1 MGFAGIVPYALT
13 APPRFRT
20 RLRERAVFQQVQRED
35 TPLTQGAPIMQTL
48 LELFGRMEAFGG
60 REAVRHW
67 DGYRLR
73 KWSYKQ
79 LVDATHA
86 AAARLDEA
94 GVGPGERVLLWA
106 ENSPEWIA
114 WFWACVLRG
123 VAVVPVDFRSSAEL
137 ANRILADVGAR
148 VALCGADVD
157 RAAIVGAPVWRLDE
171 ALEAGSRVDPV
182 EAEEDDIV
190 EIVYTSGSTGEPKGI
205 AHRHR
210 NICANLT
217 GIDREITRFRALA
230 RPFQPIRT
238 LDLLPLSH
246 LFGQSMGIYIPVL
259 LGGAVVFSSK
269 LGASSVLDVIRR
281 NRVSVLAAVPQM
293 LANLRQEV
301 ERSLPAPP
309 GPPRFKGLWAV
320 PETWWRYRGIHRRT
334 GWKFWAAV
342 VGGALLDEDLER
354 FWKRTGFGVVQGYGL
369 TEASPVVAL
378 NHPFSSTSGSLG
390 KPLPGQ
396 EVKIADDG
404 EILVRGPSVAQYY
417 GDQPESSSTRFRDG
431 WLHTGDL
438 GEFDSKGRLLY
449 RGRKGDLIVRA
460 DGMNVHPQDIEAVLR
475 RTSGVRD
482 CAVVGV
488 RREGGERVHAAVVL
502 EGAADLAQVVE
513 QANATLES
521 HQRIQESSAWEEEDL
536 PRTASTMKIRRGELA
551 RLIVE
556 GDSGAPKTPA
566 SEGGDLGLSSLE
578 RVELLSQL
586 EERLGTEI
594 DEARFSAVS
603 TQADLDRLIDETRSG
618 TAPGPT
624 RRRTFPRWALEPRW
638 TVSAPVRWARR
649 ALTTL
654 VFMPLARR
662 YLKFTI
668 SGSERLAQLDS
679 PVVFAANHSSHLD
692 TIAVYAALPAE
703 LRRRVAPAM
712 SQDFFRAL
720 FGLRDAAL
728 PVRAWEGFQFL
739 LACGLFNAYPLP
751 QKLAGARR
759 ALRYTAELVDS
770 GYSPLIYPEGTR
782 STDGSVLRFK
792 PGVALIARKLGV
804 RVVPVRIDGLFE
816 LFPAESSWPKAG
828 PISVAFGAPIEVG
841 DGESLEA
848 AAARIREALLRLP
861 SLTG

>member
-1 MGFAGIVPYALT
+1 
-13 APPRFRT
+13 
-20 RLRERAVFQQVQRED
+20 
-35 TPLTQGAPIMQTL
+35 MQTL
-48 LELFGRMEAFGG
+48 LELFARMEDFGG
-60 REAVRHW
+60 REAVREW

-73 KWSYKQ
+73 KWSYRQ
-79 LVDATHA
+79 LVGATHA
-86 AAARLDEA
+86 AAARLIEA
-94 GVGPGERVLLWA
+94 GVGPGERVLIWG

-114 WFWACVLRG
+114 WFWACVIRG
-123 VAVVPVDFRSSAEL
+123 VAVVPVDFRSSADL
-137 ANRILADVGAR
+137 ANRILVDVEAR
-148 VALCGADVD
+148 VALCGAEVD
-157 RAAIVGAPVWRLDE
+157 GAAIVGAPVWRLDDE
-171 ALEAGSRVDPV
+171 LGAGAAGDRVK
-182 EAEEDDIV
+182 ASADDIV

-269 LGASSVLDVIRR
+269 LGASSVLDVVRR

-293 LANLRQEV
+293 LANLREEV
-301 ERSLPAPP
+301 ERSLSAPP
-309 GPPRFKGLWAV
+309 GPPLFKGVWAV
-320 PETWWRYRGIHRRT
+320 PEMWWRYRKIHRRT

-354 FWKRTGFGVVQGYGL
+354 FWKRTGFGVIQGYGL

-396 EVKIADDG
+396 EVRIADDG

-417 GDQPESSSTRFRDG
+417 GDQPDSSSTRIRDG

-475 RTSGVRD
+475 RMPGVRD

-488 RREGGERVHAAVVL
+488 KREGGERVHAAVVL
-502 EGAADLAQVVE
+502 EGEVDLARLVE
-513 QANATLES
+513 EANEALES
-521 HQRIQESSAWEEEDL
+521 HQRIQESSAWGEEDL

-551 RLIVE
+551 RTIAE
-556 GDSGAPKTPA
+556 GYSGAAAEAPA
-566 SEGGDLGLSSLE
+566 SHGGDLGLSSLE

-603 TQADLDRLIDETRSG
+603 TQEDLDRLIDETRSG
-618 TAPGPT
+618 VAPRST
-624 RRRTFPRWALEPRW
+624 RKRAFPRWVLEPRW
-638 TVSAPVRWARR
+638 TVAAPVRWARA
-649 ALTTL
+649 ALTGL
-654 VFMPLARR
+654 IFMPLARR
-662 YLKFTI
+662 YLKFQI
-668 SGSERLAQLDS
+668 SGSEHLAALDS
-679 PVVFAANHSSHLD
+679 PTIFAANHSSHLD

-703 LRRRVAPAM
+703 LRAKIAPAM
-712 SQDFFRAL
+712 SQDFFRSL
-720 FGLRDAAL
+720 FGLREAGL
-728 PVRAWEGFQFL
+728 PMRTWEGFQFL
-739 LACGLFNAYPLP
+739 LACGLFNAFPLP
-751 QKLAGARR
+751 QKLAGTRR
-759 ALRYTAELVDS
+759 ALQYTAELVDS

-782 STDGSVLRFK
+782 SNDGSVLRFQ
-792 PGVALIARKLGV
+792 PGVALIAQKLDIPI
-804 RVVPVRIDGLFE
+804 VPVRIDGLFE

-828 PISVAFGAPIEVG
+828 PVSVAFGAPVKVG
-841 DGESLEA
+841 DGESLEEA
-848 AAARIREALLRLP
+848 AQRVRGELLGLP
-861 SLTG
+861 VLTA

>member
-1 MGFAGIVPYALT
+1 
-13 APPRFRT
+13 
-20 RLRERAVFQQVQRED
+20 
-35 TPLTQGAPIMQTL
+35 MQTL
-48 LELFGRMEAFGG
+48 HELFARMEDFGA

-73 KWSYKQ
+73 KWSYGE
-79 LVDATHA
+79 LVDGTHA
-86 AAARLDEA
+86 AAARLIEA
-94 GVGPGERVLLWA
+94 GVHPGERVLIWG

-137 ANRILADVGAR
+137 ANRILANVEAR
-148 VALCGADVD
+148 VALCGTDVD
-157 RAAIVGAPVWRLDE
+157 SAAILGAPVWRLNQE
-171 ALEAGSRVDPV
+171 LASGSRVDPA
-182 EAEEDDIV
+182 EASEDDIV

-217 GIDREITRFRALA
+217 GIDHEITRFRALA

-269 LGASSVLDVIRR
+269 LGASSVIDVIRR

-293 LANLRQEV
+293 LANFREEV
-301 ERSLPAPP
+301 ERTLPAPP
-309 GPPRFKGLWAV
+309 SPPRLKGVWAV
-320 PETWWRYRGIHRRT
+320 PETWWRYRKIHRRT

-354 FWKRTGFGVVQGYGL
+354 FWKHTGFGVIQGYGL

-396 EVKIADDG
+396 EVKLADDG

-417 GDQPESSSTRFRDG
+417 GDQPEQSSTRFRDG

-475 RTSGVRD
+475 RTPGVRD

-488 RREGGERVHAAVVL
+488 KREGGERVHAAVVI
-502 EGAADLAQVVE
+502 EGEAGLAAIVDT
-513 QANATLES
+513 ANASLES
-521 HQRIQESSAWEEEDL
+521 HQRIQESSDWEDEDL

-551 RLIVE
+551 RMIVE
-556 GDSGAPKTPA
+556 GGSRAPKPPA
-566 SEGGDLGLSSLE
+566 HDNGDLGLSSLE

-594 DEARFSAVS
+594 DEARFTAVS

-618 TAPGPT
+618 VAPLSTGKSP
-624 RRRTFPRWALEPRW
+624 FPGWALEPRW
-638 TVSAPVRWARR
+638 TLSPPVRWARR
-649 ALTTL
+649 ALTAL

-662 YLKFTI
+662 YLKFKI
-668 SGSERLAQLDS
+668 SGIERLAALKS
-679 PVVFAANHSSHLD
+679 PVIFAANHSSHLD

-703 LRRRVAPAM
+703 LRAKVAPAM

-720 FGLRDAAL
+720 FRLRSAGL
-728 PVRAWEGFQFL
+728 PERAWEGFQFL

-751 QKLAGARR
+751 QKLAGTRR
-759 ALRYTAELVDS
+759 ALQYTAELVDS
-770 GYSPLIYPEGTR
+770 GRSPLIYPEGTR
-782 STDGSVLRFK
+782 SSDGSVLTFQ
-792 PGVALIARKLGV
+792 PGVALIARKLGIPI
-804 RVVPVRIDGLFE
+804 VPVRIDGLFE

-828 PISVAFGAPIEVG
+828 PVSVAFGAPIEVG
-841 DGESLEA
+841 KEESLEA
-848 AAARIREALLRLP
+848 AAARVREELVRLP
-861 SLTG
+861 SLTA